1 MFDQVS
7 SLVTS
12 CLDGF
17 NVCIFAYG
25 QTGSGKTFTME
36 GPGSNPGINQRALRL
51 LFKESDDSQDWEF
64 TITVSVVEIYNEML
78 RDLLG
83 DDPTAKLDIKQG
95 KEGMFVPGLNVVRV
109 NNVDEVNEVSEMMV
123 VIVT

>member
-1 MFDQVS
+1 
-7 SLVTS
+7 
-12 CLDGF
+12 
-17 NVCIFAYG
+17 
-25 QTGSGKTFTME
+25 ME

-109 NNVDEVNEVSEMMV
+109 NNVDEVNEVSGKYNRCYRARSE
-123 VIVT
+123 